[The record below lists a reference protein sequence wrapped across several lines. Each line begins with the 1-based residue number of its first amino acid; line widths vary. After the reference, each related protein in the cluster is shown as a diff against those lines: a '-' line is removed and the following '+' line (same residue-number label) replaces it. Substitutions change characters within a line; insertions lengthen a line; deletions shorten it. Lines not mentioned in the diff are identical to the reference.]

1 MKIHPPYVG
10 DLQLGTRVLIT
21 DGAWKGY
28 SGEYAQVEKTPI
40 GDLHRVQLDNGMAT
54 LVSLD
59 SMKVIEE

>member
-28 SGEYAQVEKTPI
+28 SGEYAEVERTLI
-40 GDLHRVQLDNGMAT
+40 GVLHRVRLDNGMST

-59 SMKVIEE
+59 SMKVVEE